1 MEIAIRGRNVEVSEA
16 LRTTVEQKVSRLARF
31 VEGMERAEVR
41 FSEERNPRIADKE
54 VCEVTVHGHG
64 HVVRARATAGDTFA
78 AVDRVVDK
86 LEHQMIKLKGKLVGR
101 SQPRRH
107 APPPLDNLLGVEGAT
122 GATGA
127 TGAAGAPGG
136 QRGLGGNAG
145 LRQRG
150 SAGQAGTGAGT
161 DEDLGQ
167 ALGDDFDDDDGIDAR
182 IVKTKQFSIK
192 PMTPEEAALQ
202 LDLLGHGFYFFTN
215 SETDRAA
222 VVYRRHD
229 GHIGLIDAT

>member
-1 MEIAIRGRNVEVSEA
+1 MDIAIRGRNIDVSDV
-16 LRTTVEQKVSRLARF
+16 LRQTVEQKVARLARF
-31 VEGMERAEVR
+31 VDGMERAEVR
-41 FSEERNPRIADKE
+41 FSEERNPRISDRD

-64 HVVRARATAGDTFA
+64 HVVRARATGPDSFS

-101 SQPRRH
+101 SQPRRQ
-107 APPPLDNLLGVEGAT
+107 PLV
-122 GATGA
+122 
-127 TGAAGAPGG
+127 
-136 QRGLGGNAG
+136 
-145 LRQRG
+145 
-150 SAGQAGTGAGT
+150 QANGHVPAE
-161 DEDLGQ
+161 DED
-167 ALGDDFDDDDGIDAR
+167 ATEDAR

-202 LDLLGHGFYFFTN
+202 MDLMGHGFYFFTN
-215 SETDRAA
+215 SETGQAA

>member
-1 MEIAIRGRNVEVSEA
+1 MDIAIRGRHVEVSDA
-16 LRTTVEQKVSRLARF
+16 LRTSVEEKVSRLARF
-31 VEGMERAEVR
+31 VDGMERAEVR

-64 HVVRARATAGDTFA
+64 HVVRASASAADTFA

-101 SQPRRH
+101 SQPRRQ
-107 APPPLDNLLGVEGAT
+107 APPPLDNHLGVE
-122 GATGA
+122 
-127 TGAAGAPGG
+127 
-136 QRGLGGNAG
+136 R
-145 LRQRG
+145 
-150 SAGQAGTGAGT
+150 
-161 DEDLGQ
+161 
-167 ALGDDFDDDDGIDAR
+167 DDGESEEDGDGIEAK
-182 IVKTKQFSIK
+182 IVKTKRFSIK

-222 VVYRRHD
+222 VVYRRND